1 MASPNSAAAFAP
13 SSDAG
18 GAALSPP
25 TCPGVE
31 PRRAPCAAPWSCRS
45 TRRWHRRSRP
55 SSRRGRLRA
64 RLSGARR
71 LPPPTPGTKTTG
83 TLAAL
88 SAPPAPSGA
97 PSSELHRAR
106 WGGKRRC
113 FSAQEVEKRVM
124 RLAGNRRSQLAKE
137 VHAFVAAI
145 RRRPLLQPD
154 GDWKA
159 AFDDTR
165 DQMNATR
172 NYLARKLGTGGSEE
186 EEDALERCVQKLL
199 YEPVFK
205 ELYHRAMLGL
215 WRESC
220 VRDMALMVRRHR
232 RVGVSPAW
240 LGAPPMSPAAT
251 ERVRATL
258 LRMQSARLPCDKLDL
273 LATAAEDATK
283 IAEEENGI
291 IVNSDNLIPL
301 ISWILMDIG
310 MIYAIIEAEMML
322 KLLPPEKAHGKA
334 GFYLTILYCACVCVK
349 TRPDERSRTITSTE
363 TATAANKNSCD
374 AAAVSLFNN
383 TTCDEAAE
391 VGDGRASDVTPC
403 DEINSA
409 VRPPLDDDMQK
420 PEPDADSLERA
431 SEGYCSD
438 RDRDRDRSSE
448 PVELAK
454 VDNADHDSCFGDDCL
469 LFQSKTS
476 LCSWSSNVDLDA
488 VSGTND
494 SGTWSLYRSFSNLST
509 DFSDESL
516 YESDIVNKK
525 TAQLD
530 SAGTL
535 FSAVPVLLTAPLMV

>member
-1 MASPNSAAAFAP
+1 MASCFAQQSAE
-13 SSDAG
+13 
-18 GAALSPP
+18 
-25 TCPGVE
+25 CPLLRLLQKAIDVLANGITE
-31 PRRAPCAAPWSCRS
+31 LCRRIRS
-45 TRRWHRRSRP
+45 VFR
-55 SSRRGRLRA
+55 
-64 RLSGARR
+64 
-71 LPPPTPGTKTTG
+71 
-83 TLAAL
+83 
-88 SAPPAPSGA
+88 
-97 PSSELHRAR
+97 R

-159 AFDDTR
+159 AFNDTR
-165 DQMNATR
+165 DQMTATR

-240 LGAPPMSPAAT
+240 LGAPQVSPAAA

-258 LRMQSARLPCDKLDL
+258 LKMQSARLPCDKLHF

-283 IAEEENGI
+283 MAEEENGI

-310 MIYAIIEAEMML
+310 MIYAIIEAEMLL

-349 TRPDERSRTITSTE
+349 TRPDEPSRTIISTE
-363 TATAANKNSCD
+363 TATAANINSCD
-374 AAAVSLFNN
+374 AAAVSLFN
-383 TTCDEAAE
+383 TTTRDEAAE
-391 VGDGRASDVTPC
+391 VGDGRGSVTPC
-403 DEINSA
+403 DEITSA
-409 VRPPLDDDMQK
+409 VRPLSDDDMQK
-420 PEPDADSLERA
+420 HEPDADSLQRA

-438 RDRDRDRSSE
+438 RDRDRSPE
-448 PVELAK
+448 PVEVAK

-476 LCSWSSNVDLDA
+476 LSSWSSIVDLDA
-488 VSGTND
+488 VSATND
-494 SGTWSLYRSFSNLST
+494 SGTWSLYRSVSNLST

-525 TAQLD
+525 TALLD

-535 FSAVPVLLTAPLMV
+535 FSAVPVLLTAPSMI